1 MLNDKLDSM
10 IIESRKSNDSDKLRV
25 LQAIK
30 SEFSKVIHS
39 KQILDEAKE
48 LKILT
53 KMHKERVESA
63 KIYEEN
69 GRKDLVKI
77 ENTEARELNQ
87 FLPERINESVIIT
100 FTEDYI
106 KSLNRNISM
115 KDSGLIIKTVK
126 NKYPSAEGKLVS
138 NIIKQFVNNGNK

>member
-10 IIESRKSNDSDKLRV
+10 IIESRKSNNSDKLRV

-48 LKILT
+48 LKILN
-53 KMHKERVESA
+53 KMYKERVDSA
-63 KIYEEN
+63 KIYKEN
-69 GRKDLVKI
+69 GRDDLAKI
-77 ENTEARELNQ
+77 ENAEARELNP

-106 KSLNRNISM
+106 KSLNRDISM

>member
-10 IIESRKSNDSDKLRV
+10 IIESRKSNNSDKLRV

-48 LKILT
+48 LKILN
-53 KMHKERVESA
+53 KMYKERVDSA

-69 GRKDLVKI
+69 GRKDLAKI

-106 KSLNRNISM
+106 KSLNRDISM

>member
-10 IIESRKSNDSDKLRV
+10 IIESRKSNNSDKLRV

-48 LKILT
+48 LKILN
-53 KMHKERVESA
+53 KMYKERVDSA

-69 GRKDLVKI
+69 GRKDLAKI
-77 ENTEARELNQ
+77 ENAEARELNL

-106 KSLNRNISM
+106 KSLNRDISM

>member
-1 MLNDKLDSM
+1 MINDKLDSM
-10 IIESRKSNDSDKLRV
+10 IMESRKSSDSDKLRV

-39 KQILDEAKE
+39 GYILDEAKE

-53 KMHKERVESA
+53 KMYKERAEAA
-63 KIYEEN
+63 KIYKEN
-69 GRKDLVKI
+69 GRDDLAK
-77 ENTEARELNQ
+77 
-87 FLPERINESVIIT
+87 IIT
-100 FTEDYI
+100 FTENYI
-106 KSLNRNISM
+106 KSLNRDISM

-126 NKYPSAEGKLVS
+126 NKYPSAEGKLIS